1 MIFIKMIEGLSVLED
16 ILKKKQQDKIKYI
29 PGLKRKKESKN

>member
-16 ILKKKQQDKIKYI
+16 ILKKSSKIKPNIYQD
-29 PGLKRKKESKN
+29 